1 MSEQYER
8 PAYYDE
14 RDITLTP
21 KMLRGLVHPLRLRL
35 MQLLR
40 DEGPSTASKLG
51 ERVGQSSGVT
61 SYHLRILADLGF
73 IAEDT
78 DRGNGRD
85 RWWRATYRWLDF
97 TFRTPEDPGDP
108 ETLELA
114 TEYVRTSATI
124 AFERVM
130 SFAESLSARAEELP
144 TSPWRFSVT
153 PMRLTHEQ
161 ARELSAEVMALVDR
175 YARQPGDPDPAPGS
189 VRAVFQ
195 FQLLP
200 DDAEE
205 TT

>member
-1 MSEQYER
+1 MTGQYER
-8 PAYYDE
+8 PPHYDE

-51 ERVGQSSGVT
+51 QRIGQSSGVT

-73 IAEDT
+73 IAEDAE
-78 DRGNGRD
+78 RGNGRD

-114 TEYVRTSATI
+114 TEYIRTGTTI

-130 SFAESLSARAEELP
+130 AFVDSLSARARELP
-144 TSPWRFSVT
+144 TSPWKFSVT

-161 ARELSAEVMALVDR
+161 ARELSEQVMALVDR
-175 YARQPGDPDPAPGS
+175 YARQPGDPDPEPGT

-195 FQLLP
+195 FQMIP
-200 DDAEE
+200 DDTEE
-205 TT
+205 AR